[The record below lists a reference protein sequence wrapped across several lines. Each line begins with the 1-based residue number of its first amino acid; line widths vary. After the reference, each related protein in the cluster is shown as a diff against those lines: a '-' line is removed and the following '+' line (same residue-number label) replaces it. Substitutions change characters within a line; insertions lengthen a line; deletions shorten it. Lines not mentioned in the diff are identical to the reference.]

1 MPKKGL
7 KSLCKRGYWS
17 ATLLESVLVT
27 IIKTM
32 MNGKYLNFG
41 SNTKVKFKSI
51 TIEVAQNGRFERDST
66 SENKAK
72 KIKKSQMKHNQG

>member
-1 MPKKGL
+1 
-7 KSLCKRGYWS
+7 
-17 ATLLESVLVT
+17 
-27 IIKTM
+27 

-72 KIKKSQMKHNQG
+72 KIKKKSNEAQSRLIDYYCQCCNK